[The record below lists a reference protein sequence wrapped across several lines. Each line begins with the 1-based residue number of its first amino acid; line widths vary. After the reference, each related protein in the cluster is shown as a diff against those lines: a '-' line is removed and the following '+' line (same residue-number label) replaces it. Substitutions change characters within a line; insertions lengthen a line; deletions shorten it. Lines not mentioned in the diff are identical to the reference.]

1 MPEFTA
7 LIRRHGRTLFIV
19 AILAGLVAAAT
30 LPLLGTAWWARWV
43 PLAAALPA
51 LPALLVALFL
61 RRGILPRHRATAPE
75 GQPTERA
82 AISGGLMSALN
93 AVHIGVL
100 RFDAQDR
107 LVDWNEAME
116 SFFPQLLGVVT
127 PHTTFR
133 EIAET
138 TVRSGH
144 VHAPDGIDA
153 WLARRLRMHEE
164 GGGRFEQHYR
174 DGSWLLVNE
183 YREPSGDRIGI
194 YTDITHVKQAEARLG
209 AAIDALGEGMLI
221 FDRDARLVLHNA
233 QINRLTDQEFTAL
246 LEPGRHL
253 CSLARQA
260 RRLGWIPPRLLRRAM
275 PLPDRSAPSR
285 WEWQLADGRRVLVGV
300 RVVAGGDILV
310 SVRDVTDQRE
320 RELRLTESESR
331 LRHAV
336 DDLGRS
342 QEMMERQSAHLVQ
355 LAEDYSAARKKAE
368 EASRAKTDF
377 LAMMSHEIRTPM
389 TGILGMIDLMDGTRL
404 DPLQRDY
411 LATVRRT
418 GDALL
423 TVIND
428 ILDLSKL
435 ESGRLQVHNEVFN
448 IGHVV
453 GDVVELLSLRAAEK
467 RLRIE
472 VGNAMHIPP
481 WIEGDPGR
489 LRQILLNLLGNAVKF
504 TDAGQVA
511 VRISMD
517 GLPADGEPADTRAGT
532 PIVLRFEIQDSG
544 IGISPDLAGSLFD
557 PFAQADSS
565 AARRY
570 GGTGLGLAICR
581 RLTRMLGGDIGF
593 TSEPG
598 RGSTFWFTVASTVA
612 AEPALM
618 LSEEAAAGPLAT
630 GAAHLLVAEDT
641 EVNRYLAKTMLEAAG
656 YRVTTVTNG
665 VEAVEAVRGTRFDAV
680 LMDIHMPEMDGITA
694 TRQIRAMPPP
704 AGGVPVIALT
714 ANVMS
719 HDRGAILEAGMD
731 DFVAKPID
739 RAGMLAAVARQTRR
753 TAGSLSAP
761 PQPAGPATGPAD
773 AAADAGHDSLG
784 DAAQ

>member
-1 MPEFTA
+1 MSEFTA
-7 LIRRHGRTLFIV
+7 LIRRHSRTILIV
-19 AILAGLVAAAT
+19 AILTGLVAASA
-30 LPLLGTAWWARWV
+30 LPLLDMAWWARGV
-43 PLAAALPA
+43 PLAAALLAAAA
-51 LPALLVALFL
+51 LAVTLFP
-61 RRGILPRHRATAPE
+61 RFSAAVREQILPGEVDTDGRSTI
-75 GQPTERA
+75 T
-82 AISGGLMSALN
+82 GGLMSALN

-100 RFDAQDR
+100 RFDSQDR

-116 SFFPQLLGVVT
+116 LFFPQLVGVVE

-138 TVRSGH
+138 TVRTGM
-144 VHAPDGIDA
+144 VHAPEGIDT
-153 WLARRLRMHEE
+153 WLARRLRMHED

-174 DGSWLLVNE
+174 DGRWLLVNE
-183 YREPSGDRIGI
+183 YREPQGDRIGI

-209 AAIDALGEGMLI
+209 AAIDALGEGMMV
-221 FDRDARLVLHNA
+221 FDRAARLVLYNA
-233 QINRLTDQEFTAL
+233 QIGRLTDQEFTAL

-260 RRLGWIPPRLLRRAM
+260 RRMGWIPPRVLRRTMSMA
-275 PLPDRSAPSR
+275 DGTAPSR

-355 LAEDYSAARKKAE
+355 LAEDYSTARKKAE

-411 LATVRRT
+411 LATIRRT

-435 ESGRLQVHNEVFN
+435 ESGRLHIHSEVFN

-467 RLRIE
+467 RLRVD

-481 WIEGDPGR
+481 WIEGDPAR

-504 TDAGQVA
+504 TDAGQVRI
-511 VRISMD
+511 RISVD
-517 GLPADGEPADTRAGT
+517 GMAADGEPASTPPGT
-532 PIVLRFEIQDSG
+532 PVVLRFEIEDSG
-544 IGISPDLAGSLFD
+544 IGISQELAASLFD

-598 RGSTFWFTVASTVA
+598 QGSTFWFTVASTVA
-612 AEPALM
+612 EEPALVQA
-618 LSEEAAAGPLAT
+618 EAIAVDAPAPGAG
-630 GAAHLLVAEDT
+630 HLLVAEDT
-641 EVNRYLAKTMLEAAG
+641 EVNRYLAKTMLESAG

-665 VEAVEAVRGTRFDAV
+665 VEAVAAVRQFRFDAI
-680 LMDIHMPEMDGITA
+680 LMDIHMPELDGIAA
-694 TRQIRAMPPP
+694 TRQIRDLPPP
-704 AGGVPVIALT
+704 DGQVPVIALT
-714 ANVMS
+714 ANVMA
-719 HDRGAILEAGMD
+719 HDRSAILAAGMD

-739 RAGMLAAVARQTRR
+739 RAGMLAAIARQTRR
-753 TAGSLSAP
+753 AGGSGSL
-761 PQPAGPATGPAD
+761 AD
-773 AAADAGHDSLG
+773 AAAGDDTTAGLGDGLG